1 MTFAL
6 RSLVYGSRMRRG
18 LPFRSMEVES
28 PSLAEILAAAARG
41 EQWAGELLVRRYE
54 RLVWSVVRHFRLESN
69 TAWDV
74 YNTVFLRLWEHA
86 DRIRQ
91 PEALPGWL
99 ATTARNEAMRTIRN
113 QRRQL
118 PTDFEYDVADT
129 SLSSLDEALIEDEE
143 VASVVTAFKQ
153 LEERCQE
160 LLKLLVVE
168 PKLDYET
175 VASLLGKP
183 MGYLGPTRGR
193 CVEKLRR
200 IMERRPRGDD
210 DAPDRR

>member
-1 MTFAL
+1 
-6 RSLVYGSRMRRG
+6 
-18 LPFRSMEVES
+18 
-28 PSLAEILAAAARG
+28 
-41 EQWAGELLVRRYE
+41 
-54 RLVWSVVRHFRLESN
+54 
-69 TAWDV
+69 
-74 YNTVFLRLWEHA
+74 
-86 DRIRQ
+86 
-91 PEALPGWL
+91 
-99 ATTARNEAMRTIRN
+99 MRTIRN
-113 QRRQL
+113 QRRQV

>member
-1 MTFAL
+1 
-6 RSLVYGSRMRRG
+6 
-18 LPFRSMEVES
+18 MEVES
-28 PSLAEILAAAARG
+28 PSLAETLAAAARG
-41 EQWAGELLVRRYE
+41 EQWAGEQLVRRYE
-54 RLVWSVVRHFRLESN
+54 RLVWSVVRHFRLENN

-99 ATTARNEAMRTIRN
+99 ATTARNEAMRAIRN
-113 QRRQL
+113 QRRQV
-118 PTDFEYDVADT
+118 PTDFEYDVADPA
-129 SLSSLDEALIEDEE
+129 LSPFDEALIEDEE

-160 LLKLLVVE
+160 LLTLLVVE
-168 PKLDYET
+168 PRLDYET

-183 MGYLGPTRGR
+183 TGYIGPTRGR
-193 CVEKLRR
+193 CIEKLRR
-200 IMERRPRGDD
+200 IMERRRSGGDD
-210 DAPDRR
+210 AQEVGR